1 MFVLRAGRL
10 AGTAALVL
18 LSAFSVEAQPALT
31 TIHDVLYKAD
41 GTKFNG
47 YAVIN
52 WNSFEAGDTSNIA
65 TQFRSVKIVD
75 GTLTVKLVPTTNVD
89 PPATYSVKYNSD
101 GKAQFEETWAVPLSA
116 RPLRVRDVRI
126 SSPPSL
132 TSGSGPFQ
140 ESDIIG
146 LIADL
151 IARPTQG
158 AGYATGRV
166 IMTNQNGELE
176 AVSGSLSDCVHVDG
190 TSGPC
195 GSGGSANYVD
205 LETLS
210 GVVDGANQSFI
221 LAGIPNPA
229 SSLALF
235 RNGLVQ
241 KPGLDFTFS
250 SNTVQFLGPST
261 PQPGDTLLASYR
273 LSLGGV
279 GGGGGLS
286 VAGFVSASIME
297 TLCSAT
303 GATTFSAS
311 PAILGNC
318 TVPGGTLKPGD
329 RVEIHFDYSHTGS
342 TTGFAFEVRWGAT
355 TAVSRAASAG
365 ETLVTGRAEAA
376 IDAAGAQ
383 LSGQTWGSSL
393 PLAASL
399 GVTTYSPASSLT
411 ITFLGNTAQGT
422 GDALTLRNFTVL
434 RYSR

>member
-10 AGTAALVL
+10 AGAAALVL

-52 WNSFEAGDTSNIA
+52 WNSFEASDTSNIA

-101 GKAQFEETWAVPLSA
+101 GKAQFEETWAVPVSA

-151 IARPTQG
+151 TARPTQG

-210 GVVDGANQSFI
+210 GVVNGVNQNFT
-221 LAGIPNPA
+221 LAGVPNPA
-229 SSLALF
+229 SSLAIF
-235 RNGLVQ
+235 RNGLMQ
-241 KPGLDFTFS
+241 KPGLDFALS

-261 PQPGDTLLASYR
+261 PQLGDTLLASYR
-273 LSLGGV
+273 LSLGG
-279 GGGGGLS
+279 GGGGAGLS
-286 VAGFVSASIME
+286 AGFVSASVME

-329 RVEIHFDYSHTGS
+329 RVEIRFDYSHTGS
-342 TTGFAFEVRWGAT
+342 TTGFAFQVHWGAT
-355 TAVSRAASAG
+355 TAVSRLASAD

-376 IDAAGAQ
+376 IDAAAAQ
-383 LSGQTWGSSL
+383 LSAQTWGSSL

-399 GVTTYSPASSLT
+399 GVTPYSPASSLT